1 MTAPTD
7 RQLEN
12 RRVWVAALRS
22 GNYRQQRRALRRHD
36 SYCCLGVAEDVT
48 DCEWQPVTLRGDVAT
63 HMAVRNASLLRLVN
77 IDSAMT
83 SLTYGA
89 LDALGL
95 VERVP
100 RVTVWQE
107 GSATWG
113 VTSLVRLNDE
123 WRYDFARIAA
133 VIEDQPDSWNGD
145 HNGCL
150 DEARRRTL
158 ARERPRD
165 R

>member
-1 MTAPTD
+1 MTTPSAA
-7 RQLEN
+7 QLEN
-12 RRVWVAALRS
+12 RRAWVAALRS

-36 SYCCLGVAEDVT
+36 SFCCLGVAEDVT
-48 DCEWQPVTLRGDVAT
+48 DCEWREVTIRGDVAT
-63 HMAVRNASLLRLVN
+63 HMAVRPEPPNQFVGVDGAL
-77 IDSAMT
+77 T

-100 RVTVWQE
+100 RVTVWQDV
-107 GSATWG
+107 SATWG
-113 VTSLVRLNDE
+113 VTTLVRLNDE
-123 WRYDFARIAA
+123 WRYNFARIAD
-133 VIEDQPDSWNGD
+133 VIEDQPESWNGD
-145 HNGCL
+145 HNRCV
-150 DEARRRTL
+150 DESRRRTL